1 MADQLSSVFPEIE
14 QEVLAAMLAH
24 HGTVELVVEA
34 LLDQSAGGV
43 PDSIGAEVS
52 GADMALQIQI
62 DQEIAQALQQEMN
75 AERQREGTP
84 TSSATCTASAA
95 ERVAAVAGGTKRLFQ
110 PLLQAVQRVK
120 TTGGGSQRL
129 LDETD
134 SLSNVN
140 QPLPTPTFSSPVQ
153 QPYSAPS
160 APPVAQAT
168 TSTRAVA
175 RENSVVSES
184 LSTPLTTPQNRY
196 TSRVERARQA
206 NRISSAS
213 ARLPSVSADFERPLP
228 STLAPLVSPP
238 AAAVLALQQVPVGEL
253 I

>member
-1 MADQLSSVFPEIE
+1 MADQLTSVFPEIE

-24 HGTVELVVEA
+24 HRTVELVVEA
-34 LLDQSAGGV
+34 LLDQSAGGI

-52 GADMALQIQI
+52 DADMALQIQQ
-62 DQEIAQALQQEMN
+62 DQEIAQALQQELN
-75 AERQREGTP
+75 AEREGTP
-84 TSSATCTASAA
+84 TSSATSTASAA

-110 PLLQAVQRVK
+110 PLLQAVQRAK

-134 SLSNVN
+134 SLSDVN

-175 RENSVVSES
+175 QENSVDLEF

-213 ARLPSVSADFERPLP
+213 ARLPLVSADFERPLP

-238 AAAVLALQQVPVGEL
+238 AAAVPALQQVPVDEL